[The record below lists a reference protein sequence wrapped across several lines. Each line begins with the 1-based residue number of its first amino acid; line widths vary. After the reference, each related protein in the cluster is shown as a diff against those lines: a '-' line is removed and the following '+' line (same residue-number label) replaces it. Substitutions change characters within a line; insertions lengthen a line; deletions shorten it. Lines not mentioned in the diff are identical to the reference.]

1 VLDVAYCA
9 LALAFFAMLA
19 GAYNLIRMASFI
31 ESRPGAFGFRP
42 LWAEGSYFTDPIGLK
57 YRRNCIICFLMM
69 ALFMLVFAL
78 LIARMP
84 NFNM

>member
-1 VLDVAYCA
+1 
-9 LALAFFAMLA
+9 
-19 GAYNLIRMASFI
+19 MASFI

-57 YRRNCIICFLMM
+57 YRRNCIAWFLIM
-69 ALFMLVFAL
+69 AFFIAVFVL